1 MLTVLESRFSNLE
14 TIYSDTMLGWSTL
27 RSTYFYECKCISWF
41 CYKIY
46 LFRIIFNANTSG
58 LPLNLTNL
66 TRPNVPYPRVH
77 TTSKQFFS
85 NYWRI
90 YSFHSS
96 NLCIT
101 VKYIITNPI
110 IILFLYYLRLIKS
123 LNKIKIDLVIRDNS
137 LSKRLATYCKA
148 VVRSSAISIQLILLG
163 MGNFIRIAYLILCYF
178 TLVDGASPQK
188 CYMLSLAQ
196 FFIVKLPSNLR
207 SVAIF
212 TRARLFQ
219 RTLLFFSSFQPTLI
233 NFQKSQALLV
243 FIAIF

>member
-41 CYKIY
+41 CYRIY
-46 LFRIIFNANTSG
+46 LFRMIFNANTSG

-96 NLCIT
+96 NFCIT

-123 LNKIKIDLVIRDNS
+123 LNKIKIDLS
-137 LSKRLATYCKA
+137 Y
-148 VVRSSAISIQLILLG
+148 AI
-163 MGNFIRIAYLILCYF
+163 ILCR
-178 TLVDGASPQK
+178 
-188 CYMLSLAQ
+188 
-196 FFIVKLPSNLR
+196 I
-207 SVAIF
+207 
-212 TRARLFQ
+212 
-219 RTLLFFSSFQPTLI
+219 SS
-233 NFQKSQALLV
+233 
-243 FIAIF
+243 